1 MDKQCAIKR
10 RTLWSLLLLC
20 FIHTG
25 VFRQNFI
32 SQQGPSPWRCWRTW
46 SPARFTSWR
55 FQHPTTWAMVRFLTR
70 WSWQYEKVSPLVMI
84 SGFLVAP
91 QVSETNMMSYSVK
104 LSFLK
109 RSHDNLTMFPR
120 PIAFSDNFYHL
131 DQKSM
136 AGISVG
142 VCIALICII
151 ICAFIII
158 CRGKNRY
165 LVSLSVVTIS
175 HINSIHFYLYRAKSQ
190 QQLSQDIEVS
200 SLNTSLCVLSGNFL
214 LWKHAEREWAHLLH
228 LQDLH
233 PLKEKLSMLM
243 WACQWWIKTIFL
255 MQRYS
260 MSYSWH

>member
-1 MDKQCAIKR
+1 MA
-10 RTLWSLLLLC
+10 LLENLKPGQIY
-20 FIHTG
+20 F
-25 VFRQNFI
+25 V
-32 SQQGPSPWRCWRTW
+32 
-46 SPARFTSWR
+46 
-55 FQHPTTWAMVRFLTR
+55 
-70 WSWQYEKVSPLVMI
+70 KVSASNDMGDGPFSHAVELTVREGLPLGHDIRV
-84 SGFLVAP
+84 SRGSTSQWNQHDVLQCKEFL
-91 QVSETNMMSYSVK
+91 
-104 LSFLK
+104 FFK
-109 RSHDNLTMFPR
+109 RLHDNLTMFPR

-136 AGISVG
+136 TGISVG

-165 LVSLSVVTIS
+165 LVSLSVVTMS

-200 SLNTSLCVLSGNFL
+200 SMNTSLCVLSGNFL
-214 LWKHAEREWAHLLH
+214 LWKHAEREWAHLLQ

-243 WACQWWIKTIFL
+243 WACQWWI
-255 MQRYS
+255 
-260 MSYSWH
+260 